1 MYLSTQRD
9 LRTDEHPQGRC
20 CIYTAEHELGA
31 VLQGPVHR
39 VSNGGG
45 AGETCQIHD
54 EMEDQGRLQVHQ
66 VDTQGLDQERKMV
79 VPQLQSWD
87 NLRCLLLLV
96 YFYFLA
102 KDIILKFYCLCLD
115 HDCVMENVCVQLL
128 AKDWINKFKRLYDC

>member
-9 LRTDEHPQGRC
+9 LRTDEHPQGRR

-87 NLRCLLLLV
+87 NPRYLLLLV
-96 YFYFLA
+96 YFIFWH
-102 KDIILKFYCLCLD
+102 ILIFYCLCLD
-115 HDCVMENVCVQLL
+115 YDCVMENVCVQLL
-128 AKDWINKFKRLYDC
+128 AKD